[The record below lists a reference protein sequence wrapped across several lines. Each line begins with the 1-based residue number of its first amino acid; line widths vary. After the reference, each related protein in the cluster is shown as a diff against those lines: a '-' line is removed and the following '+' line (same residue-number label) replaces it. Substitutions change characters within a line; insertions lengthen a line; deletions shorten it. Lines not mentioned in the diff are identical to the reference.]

1 MFEYNAEIIRVVD
14 GDTLVALI
22 DVGFHTHVKS
32 TLRLYGINTPEK
44 RTRNLEEKAKGIA
57 ASDRVV
63 ELLKLCDNKVRL
75 NSHGLGKFGRCLAE
89 ISIKTPAGESINL
102 NRRLV
107 EEGHAVDYKC
117 QIIGCGHWEE
127 RFRYKDKNTKSKFH
141 KVKVKN
147 RRS

>member
-14 GDTLVALI
+14 GDTLIALI

-57 ASDRVV
+57 ASDRVA

-75 NSHGLGKFGRCLAE
+75 HVDDVNVN
-89 ISIKTPAGESINL
+89 KT
-102 NRRLV
+102 LV
-107 EEGHAVDYKC
+107 EEGHAVDYF
-117 QIIGCGHWEE
+117 GGSRE
-127 RFRYKDKNTKSKFH
+127 H
-141 KVKVKN
+141 KQ
-147 RRS
+147 

>member
-44 RTRNLEEKAKGIA
+44 RTRNLEEKEKGIA
-57 ASDRVV
+57 ASERVS

-107 EEGHAVDYKC
+107 EEGHAVDYF
-117 QIIGCGHWEE
+117 GGSRE
-127 RFRYKDKNTKSKFH
+127 H
-141 KVKVKN
+141 KQ
-147 RRS
+147 

>member
-1 MFEYNAEIIRVVD
+1 MYEYKCEVDRVVD

-44 RTRNLEEKAKGIA
+44 RTRNLEEKEKGIA
-57 ASDRVV
+57 ASERVS
-63 ELLKLCDNKVRL
+63 ELLEQCNYKVRL

-107 EEGHAVDYKC
+107 EEGHAVDYF
-117 QIIGCGHWEE
+117 GGSRE
-127 RFRYKDKNTKSKFH
+127 H
-141 KVKVKN
+141 KQ
-147 RRS
+147 